1 MYSWFNAMVGGWCIW
16 AHSSPPSALR
26 LQTVDLRLSCREHNI
41 LIITTTSPSQL
52 PADNTIYTAVQ
63 RRVEAEHQSFEL
75 IPLILSAQLMDM
87 VQLSTARSFNIFWGF
102 PIIQGGEEKYG
113 AMCRHGMQRSGIAS
127 MSAESVLWAAWDCC
141 LLHQLHT
148 C

>member
-1 MYSWFNAMVGGWCIW
+1 MEGGRWLVYLHPLISPLSTQTADCRLETELQRTQHPHYHHHLPIPAASWQ
-16 AHSSPPSALR
+16 P
-26 LQTVDLRLSCREHNI
+26 
-41 LIITTTSPSQL
+41 
-52 PADNTIYTAVQ
+52 IYTAVQRQ

-102 PIIQGGEEKYG
+102 PIIRVVEEKYG
-113 AMCRHGMQRSGIAS
+113 AMCRHGMQRRGIAS

-141 LLHQLHT
+141 LLYQLHT